1 MTLLPFNKDFKIKI
15 YTYEGQTENKRWE
28 SQLKTPQKNPQAV
41 LRWCF
46 AWLGRD
52 SFLFLDSKLLFS
64 GTILYHCEIQF
75 CILSPNIY
83 QTEGIWHKMRSRCSW
98 CGVACVFSASVE
110 VFSFRLVQFLAFLD
124 YLSISIITH
133 THTHSISPSD
143 SVCQWGVRHSKL
155 FESCYP

>member
-1 MTLLPFNKDFKIKI
+1 M
-15 YTYEGQTENKRWE
+15 
-28 SQLKTPQKNPQAV
+28 
-41 LRWCF
+41 
-46 AWLGRD
+46 
-52 SFLFLDSKLLFS
+52 DSKLLFS

-133 THTHSISPSD
+133 THTISHPLTQFASGGWGTQ
-143 SVCQWGVRHSKL
+143 SYLRAATLNLNNNNLAKGFRQWVATIIWETIIHLWSNLKKKKWIMYVIVLFMQGVTWHGH
-155 FESCYP
+155 F

>member
-1 MTLLPFNKDFKIKI
+1 MKI
-15 YTYEGQTENKRWE
+15 YTYEEQTENKRWE
-28 SQLKTPQKNPQAV
+28 PQLKKPKKPQAV

-46 AWLGRD
+46 AWLGSD

-64 GTILYHCEIQF
+64 GTILYNCEIQL

-83 QTEGIWHKMRSRCSW
+83 QTEGLWHKMRSRCSW

-124 YLSISIITH
+124 YLRICIIKH
-133 THTHSISPSD
+133 THTHNISPPD